1 MLTTQQKLELRAGLS
16 QHGGSSQAEAFAAEL
31 ARAKQSGKSR
41 WLRGARISR
50 SRGYWRELP
59 SKAVDEALAIVRS
72 ASLTDIDWMKEPPS
86 DGVRSAVAK
95 Q

>member
-1 MLTTQQKLELRAGLS
+1 LELVKDLQKDAD
-16 QHGGSSQAEAFAAEL
+16 
-31 ARAKQSGKSR
+31 
-41 WLRGARISR
+41 
-50 SRGYWRELP
+50 RELP